1 MPLVEQELLILP
13 EKMSSP
19 KVLMGFILL
28 DLEFPVSWE
37 RGQIPPFISVRFVDR
52 YFSGQWN
59 FEGAS
64 CSKILLALRGK
75 LIFFLKSTPDVVPDI
90 ALYHFM
96 FLVMFN
102 LQFSIYKGSNGP
114 KLSIFTR
121 ECLVYRPNFRS

>member
-37 RGQIPPFISVRFVDR
+37 RGGQIPPFISVRFVDR

-64 CSKILLALRGK
+64 CSKILLALRA
-75 LIFFLKSTPDVVPDI
+75 S
-90 ALYHFM
+90 
-96 FLVMFN
+96 
-102 LQFSIYKGSNGP
+102 
-114 KLSIFTR
+114 
-121 ECLVYRPNFRS
+121 

>member
-64 CSKILLALRGK
+64 CSKILLALWA
-75 LIFFLKSTPDVVPDI
+75 S
-90 ALYHFM
+90 
-96 FLVMFN
+96 
-102 LQFSIYKGSNGP
+102 
-114 KLSIFTR
+114 
-121 ECLVYRPNFRS
+121 